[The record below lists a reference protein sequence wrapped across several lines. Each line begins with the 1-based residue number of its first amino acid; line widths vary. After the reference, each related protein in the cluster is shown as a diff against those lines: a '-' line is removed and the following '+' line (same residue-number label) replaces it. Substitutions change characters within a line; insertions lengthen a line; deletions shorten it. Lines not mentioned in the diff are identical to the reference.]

1 VAEPRATG
9 TTQTYVFL
17 LLLVPIPLGLDKLIG
32 QELLLLLEL
41 TQLAKDG
48 LVALLGVLNQRQ
60 VGLLLVSESQS
71 GGAGV
76 SGEPS
81 AQVYQ
86 EKRT

>member
-48 LVALLGVLNQRQ
+48 LVALLGVLDQRQ

>member
-1 VAEPRATG
+1 MAEPRATG